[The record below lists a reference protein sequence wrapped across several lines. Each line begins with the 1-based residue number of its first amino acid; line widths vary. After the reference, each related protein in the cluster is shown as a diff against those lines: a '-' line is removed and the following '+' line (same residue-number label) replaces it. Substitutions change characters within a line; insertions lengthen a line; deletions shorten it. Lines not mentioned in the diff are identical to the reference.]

1 MQSIEGVYMKNEIMG
16 LQCITRKVVEAY
28 LKCAILT
35 LGFEERRKGYDS
47 HGKQATY
54 AGRSGRATS
63 GHTAYSQAVHCFRST
78 RGCSSWRRIPCKA
91 RGTRPLH
98 SQKHLTGNRQK
109 IKPPRWWQWK
119 QFTAVR
125 LPLKVLANAR
135 DNPRINL
142 PAFSIALLSNQSQWL
157 CEMWAYERRCAHE

>member
-1 MQSIEGVYMKNEIMG
+1 MKNEIMG

-54 AGRSGRATS
+54 AGRSGPTTS
-63 GHTAYSQAVHCFRST
+63 GHTAYSQAVYCFRST
-78 RGCSSWRRIPCKA
+78 RGCSCWRRIPCKA
-91 RGTRPLH
+91 RGTRSLH

-109 IKPPRWWQWK
+109 IKPPAWWQK

-125 LPLKVLANAR
+125 LLLMDWSPAR
-135 DNPRINL
+135 SSLRNYL
-142 PAFSIALLSNQSQWL
+142 PTFSITKVRQQCNGYTT
-157 CEMWAYERRCAHE
+157 MWAYERRCAHE